1 MKIRTCLLTVCAVC
15 ASLSSAIAASVEQ
28 VTVHVASVEEAIPP
42 LVEKR
47 IAASIQTVGNHVF
60 LNHDSD
66 EIASR
71 HEAYERTV
79 NDIINRVL
87 IGYTVESIS
96 IHPGSRTEL
105 DVHIRPWGDT
115 IRNIRFAVDYGA
127 LPKMGQ
133 ELVDKDLE
141 HAGDM
146 AESLLIG
153 LPVDALDWANGA
165 VKSVLENELEERVP
179 EFYPHIVI
187 HGGPETDVTVYM
199 LPKLP
204 VVRNVRVAIKGDD
217 VPKVIFLSARNQ
229 LERTYAG
236 LAGLP
241 VAFVRRHER
250 DIAEALQGDVQR
262 QWVVKNYGLHVT
274 PSLSLGEDTAIDLTS
289 QTAFY
294 DIRGGAYID
303 AGRDHSSDD
312 DTVLM
317 AHVGRKIGSHHEV
330 YGAVKFVPSSLDWN
344 FMPGYFYRFRSG
356 TQAGYQFESL
366 DDSQHLWLRQPL
378 GGRWTLRY
386 DRDLTHDDSEVGL
399 HYRVDDYVGLEY
411 IVSDHDAWL
420 RIIGYL

>member
-1 MKIRTCLLTVCAVC
+1 M
-15 ASLSSAIAASVEQ
+15 
-28 VTVHVASVEEAIPP
+28 
-42 LVEKR
+42 
-47 IAASIQTVGNHVF
+47 
-60 LNHDSD
+60 
-66 EIASR
+66 
-71 HEAYERTV
+71 
-79 NDIINRVL
+79 
-87 IGYTVESIS
+87 ESIA
-96 IHPGSRTEL
+96 IRPGSRTDL

-115 IRNIRFAVDYGA
+115 IRNVRFAVDYGA

-236 LAGLP
+236 LDGLP

-317 AHVGRKIGSHHEV
+317 AQVGRKIGSHHEV
-330 YGAVKFVPSSLDWN
+330 YGAVKFMPSSLDWN